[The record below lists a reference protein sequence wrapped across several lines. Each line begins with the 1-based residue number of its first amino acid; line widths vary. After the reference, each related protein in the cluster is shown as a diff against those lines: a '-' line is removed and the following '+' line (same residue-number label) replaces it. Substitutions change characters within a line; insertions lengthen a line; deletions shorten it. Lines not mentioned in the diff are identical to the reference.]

1 MTEFELNE
9 LRELLRRR
17 IATNR
22 RAMQRADETLRRIR
36 RVRRE
41 SERRSERA
49 CRALREA
56 GVLK

>member
-1 MTEFELNE
+1 MTEIEFNE
-9 LRELLRRR
+9 LKELLRRR
-17 IATNR
+17 IAANR
-22 RAMQRADETLRRIR
+22 RARQRADETLRHIR